1 MPAKSSGT
9 MPTQADKRRNMVMTD
24 QVGRKYFAVIEKASG
39 FPTGLV
45 QPLYEAPH
53 PDLYPPQKYMTF
65 PEDQPGKLII
75 DFPTWEADLDVA
87 LKAWDNERVRVGAM
101 IHGAA
106 FDPHGPPT
114 VQLVQL
120 IGPKPMS
127 PLPVRAMRQG
137 NRWALGFTKIKP
149 PEAERFF
156 PTPTE
161 DPNADIFSETEPV
174 FPEPIELGQTSEGGV
189 SLQTLLADVMQRCPP
204 NYRGAAR
211 RSWAMQELERMAE
224 TQEA

>member
-1 MPAKSSGT
+1 MALKSPGHV
-9 MPTQADKRRNMVMTD
+9 PTQADKRRSMVVTD
-24 QVGRKYFAVIEKASG
+24 QHGRKYFAVIEKASG

-53 PDLYPPQKYMTF
+53 PELYPPQKYMTF
-65 PEDQPGKLII
+65 PEDQPGKLVI
-75 DFPTWEADLDVA
+75 DYGSWESDNKTA
-87 LKAWDNERVRVGAM
+87 LQAWDNERVRTGSM

-114 VQLVQL
+114 IQLVQL

-127 PLPVRAMRQG
+127 PLPVRAMAQG
-137 NRWALGFTKIKP
+137 NRWALGFTKVKP
-149 PEAERFF
+149 AEAERFF

-161 DPNADIFSETEPV
+161 DPNADVFTETEPV
-174 FPEPIELGQTSEGGV
+174 FPEAAEAVAPEGAGV
-189 SLQTLLADVMQRCPP
+189 SLQELLAGVMKRCPD
-204 NYRGAAR
+204 NYKGAAR